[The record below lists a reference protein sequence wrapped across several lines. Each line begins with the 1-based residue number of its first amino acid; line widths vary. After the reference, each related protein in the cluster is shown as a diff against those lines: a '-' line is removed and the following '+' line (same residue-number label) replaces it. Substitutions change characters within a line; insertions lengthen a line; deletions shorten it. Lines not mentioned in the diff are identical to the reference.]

1 MNNSILMVHP
11 FFFIIAYF
19 FLIGI
24 LVGILSVLFG
34 VGGGLVIVPAIS
46 IFLEYFGYAH
56 NLAMKTAVATSL
68 LTILFST
75 LNVLRHQHK
84 NGYVPWHLLQ
94 KFLPAVMLGSLT
106 GAVLAS
112 KVPGIWLTYLFIIFL
127 VYVIVRALWDKNF
140 KTAYRMED
148 FIEPSQLN
156 KNIVGLI
163 VGMLSALI
171 GVGGNIFLIPYLR
184 YYRFPMKNAAALTV
198 GLVPF
203 LAFIGSIGYFI
214 EGIGLDEKIMPPY
227 SVGYVNLPAFVF
239 ILMGSFFGAI
249 GGEKLL
255 GRIYDTLQAKAY
267 LIFLLIILVGML
279 LSLS

>member
-1 MNNSILMVHP
+1 MNSSALMIHP
-11 FFFIIAYF
+11 FLFIIPYF
-19 FLIGI
+19 LLIGI
-24 LVGILSVLFG
+24 LVGILSMLFG
-34 VGGGLVIVPAIS
+34 VGGGLVIVPATS

-56 NLAMKTAVATSL
+56 NLTMKTAVATSL

-84 NGYVPWHLLQ
+84 NGYVPWRLLRQ
-94 KFLPAVMLGSLT
+94 FLPCVMLGSLT

-112 KVPGIWLTYLFIIFL
+112 KVPGTWLSYLFIIFL

-148 FIEPSQLN
+148 FIEPSRWS
-156 KNIVGLI
+156 KNIVGAV

-171 GVGGNIFLIPYLR
+171 GVGGNVFLIPYLR
-184 YYRFPMKNAAALTV
+184 YYRFPMKSAAALTV

-203 LAFIGSIGYFI
+203 LAFMGSVGYFV

-227 SVGYVNLPAFVF
+227 SVGYVNLPAFAL
-239 ILMGSFFGAI
+239 ILIGSFFGAMW
-249 GGEKLL
+249 GQKLL
-255 GRIYDTLQAKAY
+255 GRMHDTLQAKTY
-267 LIFLLIILVGML
+267 VIFLLIILVGML
-279 LSLS
+279 MSL